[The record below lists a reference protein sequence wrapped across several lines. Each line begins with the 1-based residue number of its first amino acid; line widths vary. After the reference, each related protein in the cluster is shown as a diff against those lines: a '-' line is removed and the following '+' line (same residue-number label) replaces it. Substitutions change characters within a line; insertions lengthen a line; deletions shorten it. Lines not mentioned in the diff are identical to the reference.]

1 MNFRM
6 RPASLFIKSASA
18 VGAAAFLSV
27 TSMALFGIDTSAGLA
42 TNPMCSLSGPGA
54 LSIDLFGGIVTI
66 SDDGTNFVVSPS
78 ASCAGPYP
86 VASVTVITFGVDAS
100 ASGPSTVVLDL
111 TNNEFPSSPCVPI
124 VGSVGNTTAGLG
136 TVQVL
141 GANGENITVGA
152 NGVNLAPGVCDGS
165 VGTLAGVGAYQV
177 SDTTTTAPL
186 SAMSLSAAGGAGT
199 GSATT
204 LPVAFL
210 GGTTTAHLDNS
221 TFIAGAGP
229 DTFSADGTGNRFVA
243 GTGNATFS
251 DAAAGNTV
259 DFSSLTAAVTVN
271 VSGVQVGST
280 LNNTATV
287 GSATD
292 TFTGLGSPSTFI
304 GALPTSGGTTFDAGT
319 AGDTFTGQGLAGD
332 TLSYAFATGGSLQIN
347 AATGAAHLGTVTEPF
362 SGISVFDGLA
372 GGDTTFVSGSTGGL
386 TFNATGSGNAADFSA
401 ATSGVPGVTIDLSTR
416 PATVSGFATGG
427 SDAMTG
433 VTSVTGSTAG
443 ENTFRAGSGSE
454 SFAQT
459 GTGVGDTID
468 FSAVATSST
477 SPLTV
482 NVSGAPVGGGANDSA
497 GVGTTAYTFATGGA
511 AFTSFSGASDG
522 NTDFLA
528 NGSGGYSFA
537 AAGGNNTIDFSA
549 AASGVNVN
557 LSATTEGGV
566 PSGEADVPGGVDT
579 ISGLTTVMGSAAG
592 GNTFAA
598 GSTGPYSFT
607 SAGTGNRFIA
617 GTGDATFIDPTA
629 GNTVDFSALT
639 VPVTVNV
646 SGVQVG
652 STLNNTATAGSAT
665 DTFTGLAAPTSF
677 IGATPTSGGTTFYA
691 GADADSFHGQ
701 GLAGDSL
708 SYAFAPGGPLLVC
721 AAVSSTGPCSG
732 VPAGSR
738 GQAVLGTT
746 TEPFSAIKVF
756 DGLAG
761 GQTTFVSGS
770 TGGDTFNAT
779 GSGNAADF
787 SGATS
792 GVPGVTIDLSAS
804 PATVSGFAT
813 GGSDAMT
820 GVTSVAGSAA
830 GHNTFRAGSGNA
842 SFAQTGTGVGD
853 AIDFSKVATSQSTPL
868 TVNVSGGTVRGVAND
883 SASAGTTTY
892 TFSAGGAAFTRFTGA
907 ATGNTDFLASG
918 IGGYTFNGLGSPNT
932 LDLSTSPSK
941 TVVKVNRNSTA
952 NPGQVSKLNPG
963 VAGKTV
969 DTFSDIEY
977 FAGHVAF
984 VSPVRTRQT
993 TLPHATLGVT
1003 YSLQLVGAGG
1013 TAPYRDWSV
1022 ESGALPPGLTLSATG
1037 VVSGTPTAPGTF
1049 SFVVTLVD
1057 AHNIPGA
1064 TRITIVVK

>member
-1 MNFRM
+1 MCFRM

-27 TSMALFGIDTSAGLA
+27 GAMALFGVDTAAGLA

-54 LSIDLFGGIVTI
+54 LSIDLFGGTVTI

-100 ASGPSTVVLDL
+100 ASGPSTVMLDL

-124 VGSVGNTTAGLG
+124 VGSVGNKTAGLG

-141 GANGENITVGA
+141 SANGESVTVGSH
-152 NGVNLAPGVCDGS
+152 GVNLAPGVCDGS

-186 SAMSLSAAGGAGT
+186 SAVTLSAAGGAGT

-210 GGTTTAHLDNS
+210 GGTTTVHLDNS
-221 TFIAGAGP
+221 TFVGGAGP

-259 DFSSLTAAVTVN
+259 DFSSLTTAVTVN
-271 VSGVQVGST
+271 LSGFQVGST

-304 GALPTSGGTTFDAGT
+304 GALPTSGGTTFDAGS
-319 AGDTFTGQGLAGD
+319 AADTFTGQGLAGD

-386 TFNATGSGNAADFSA
+386 TFNASGSGNAADFSG
-401 ATSGVPGVTIDLSTR
+401 ATSGVTIDLSTS
-416 PATVSGFATGG
+416 AASVSGFASGG
-427 SDAMTG
+427 ADAMTG
-433 VTSVTGSTAG
+433 VASVTGSAAG
-443 ENTFRAGSGSE
+443 ENTFRAGSGNE
-454 SFAQT
+454 TFVQT
-459 GTGVGDTID
+459 GSGSGDRVD

-482 NVSGAPVGGGANDSA
+482 NVSGAMVGGLANDSA
-497 GVGTTAYTFATGGA
+497 SVGTTTYTFATGGA
-511 AFTSFSGASDG
+511 AFTSFTGANLG
-522 NTDFLA
+522 NAKFLA
-528 NGSGGYSFA
+528 SGLGGYSFDA
-537 AAGGNNTIDFSA
+537 ASGNNTVDYSA
-549 AASGVNVN
+549 AVSGVNVN
-557 LSATTEGGV
+557 LSPNTEGGV
-566 PSGEADVPGGVDT
+566 PSGEADVPGGVDMV
-579 ISGLTTVMGSAAG
+579 SGLTTVVGAPAG

-598 GSTGPYSFT
+598 GSGGPYTFT
-607 SAGTGNRFIA
+607 GAGTGNRFVA
-617 GTGDATFIDPTA
+617 GTGDATFIDPTS

-639 VPVTVNV
+639 LPVTVNV

-691 GADADSFHGQ
+691 GSDADSFQGH
-701 GLAGDSL
+701 GLAGDAL
-708 SYAFAPGGPLLVC
+708 SYAFASGGPLQIN
-721 AAVSSTGPCSG
+721 AATG
-732 VPAGSR
+732 A
-738 GQAVLGTT
+738 AHLGTV
-746 TEPFSAIKVF
+746 TEPFSAIKVL

-779 GSGNAADF
+779 GSGNATDF

-792 GVPGVTIDLSAS
+792 GVPGVTIDLSTS
-804 PATVSGFAT
+804 PASVSGFAS

-820 GVTSVAGSAA
+820 GITSVIGSAA
-830 GHNTFRAGSGNA
+830 GHNIFRAGSGNA

-853 AIDFSKVATSQSTPL
+853 AVDFSKVATSQSTPL
-868 TVNVSGGTVRGVAND
+868 IVNVSGGTARGVANY
-883 SASAGTTTY
+883 SASVGTTTY

-907 ATGNTDFLASG
+907 TTGNTDFLASG
-918 IGGYTFNGLGSPNT
+918 AGGYTFNGIGSQT
-932 LDLSTSPSK
+932 PSIF
-941 TVVKVNRNSTA
+941 R
-952 NPGQVSKLNPG
+952 
-963 VAGKTV
+963 
-969 DTFSDIEY
+969 
-977 FAGHVAF
+977 
-984 VSPVRTRQT
+984 R
-993 TLPHATLGVT
+993 LPRR
-1003 YSLQLVGAGG
+1003 
-1013 TAPYRDWSV
+1013 PW
-1022 ESGALPPGLTLSATG
+1022 
-1037 VVSGTPTAPGTF
+1037 
-1049 SFVVTLVD
+1049 
-1057 AHNIPGA
+1057 
-1064 TRITIVVK
+1064 